1 MYQDVKTGNTVACFE
16 DQPVMAYGVSQG
28 NGLEIVAEE
37 KDNFSTPYGFA
48 VLKGQNADLLKMFN
62 EGLKNIKANGTY
74 DEIVAKLLT
83 GLTMTVKITILSL
96 IIALVI
102 GIFVCLMNISS
113 NIVLRGIAK
122 FYIWLIR
129 GTPMLVQAFYF
140 YFALPQL
147 VQAVTGSQF
156 RITVFTASLVT
167 LALNA
172 GAYISEI
179 FRGSIE
185 SVNKGQME
193 AARSLGLSYA
203 KSMQKIILPQAVRIC
218 LPSLVNQFIIT
229 LKDSTIL
236 YAIGLSEVMYNAKI
250 YVGRTMESFATYT
263 WVAVFFLLIV
273 TVLSFISRYVERRM
287 NA

>member
-1 MYQDVKTGNTVACFE
+1 MNLF
-16 DQPVMAYGVSQG
+16 GVLS
-28 NGLEIVAEE
+28 EVYP
-37 KDNFSTPYGFA
+37 T
-48 VLKGQNADLLKMFN
+48 
-62 EGLKNIKANGTY
+62 
-74 DEIVAKLLT
+74 LLT

-102 GIFVCLMNISS
+102 GIF
-113 NIVLRGIAK
+113 AK

>member
-1 MYQDVKTGNTVACFE
+1 MNLFQVFSEVYPTLL
-16 DQPVMAYGVSQG
+16 
-28 NGLEIVAEE
+28 NGL
-37 KDNFSTPYGFA
+37 G
-48 VLKGQNADLLKMFN
+48 
-62 EGLKNIKANGTY
+62 
-74 DEIVAKLLT
+74 
-83 GLTMTVKITILSL
+83 MTVQITVLSL
-96 IIALVI
+96 LIAMVL
-102 GIFVCLMNISS
+102 GIFVCLMNISH
-113 NIVLRGIAK
+113 NVVLRGIAK

-140 YFALPQL
+140 YFAMPQL
-147 VQAVTGSQF
+147 IQSITGSQF

-167 LALNA
+167 LTLNA

-185 SVNKGQME
+185 SVNKGRME
-193 AARSLGLSYA
+193 AARSLGLNYA

-236 YAIGLSEVMYNAKI
+236 YAIGLSEIMYNAKI

-263 WVAVFFLLIV
+263 WVAIFFLLIV
-273 TVLSFISRYVERRM
+273 TILSFISRAVERRI

>member
-1 MYQDVKTGNTVACFE
+1 MNLLGVLSEVYPTLLSGLGTTV
-16 DQPVMAYGVSQG
+16 Q
-28 NGLEIVAEE
+28 I
-37 KDNFSTPYGFA
+37 
-48 VLKGQNADLLKMFN
+48 
-62 EGLKNIKANGTY
+62 
-74 DEIVAKLLT
+74 
-83 GLTMTVKITILSL
+83 TVLSL
-96 IIALVI
+96 IIALII
-102 GIFVCLMNISS
+102 GIFVCLMNISN
-113 NIVLRGIAK
+113 NIVLHGIAR

-147 VQAVTGSQF
+147 VQSVTNAPF
-156 RITVFTASLVT
+156 RISVFTASLVT

-250 YVGRTMESFATYT
+250 YVGRTMNSFATYT
-263 WVAVFFLLIV
+263 WVAIFFLLIV
-273 TVLSFISRYVERRM
+273 TILSFVSRAVERRM

>member
-1 MYQDVKTGNTVACFE
+1 MNLF
-16 DQPVMAYGVSQG
+16 GVLS
-28 NGLEIVAEE
+28 EVYP
-37 KDNFSTPYGFA
+37 T
-48 VLKGQNADLLKMFN
+48 
-62 EGLKNIKANGTY
+62 
-74 DEIVAKLLT
+74 LLT

-102 GIFVCLMNISS
+102 GIFVCLM
-113 NIVLRGIAK
+113 K

>member
-1 MYQDVKTGNTVACFE
+1 MNLI
-16 DQPVMAYGVSQG
+16 GVLQESW
-28 NGLEIVAEE
+28 
-37 KDNFSTPYGFA
+37 PM
-48 VLKGQNADLLKMFN
+48 LL
-62 EGLKNIKANGTY
+62 EGLG
-74 DEIVAKLLT
+74 
-83 GLTMTVKITILSL
+83 MTIRITVLSL
-96 IIALVI
+96 IIALIV

-113 NIVLRGIAK
+113 NVVLRGIAK

-147 VQAVTGSQF
+147 IQGLTGTQF
-156 RITVFTASLVT
+156 RIDIFTASLIT
-167 LALNA
+167 LSMNA

-185 SVNKGQME
+185 AVPKGQME
-193 AARSLGLSYA
+193 ASRSLGLSYV
-203 KSMQKIILPQAVRIC
+203 KTMQKIILPQAVRIC

-236 YAIGLSEVMYNAKI
+236 YAIGLAEIMNKAKI

-263 WVAVFFLLIV
+263 WVAIFFLAIV
-273 TVLSFISRYVERRM
+273 TVLSLVSRYVERRM